1 MTARTRNSGFRPRAH
16 SLGSHIAWPPSYTRT
31 GCELQSF
38 SGRVSE
44 ALFAPPFL
52 LAYNFLFTLM
62 ATEPTEN
69 PDLGNCFVP
78 PAAPPVTTSAEDEEI
93 RVRGARVHNLKNIDV
108 TIPHNAI
115 TVVTGVSGS
124 GKSSLAFD
132 TLYAEGQRRYIESLS
147 AYARQFLERIE
158 KPDVDEITG
167 IAPAISIRQKNTTRN
182 PRSTVAT
189 ATEIYDY
196 LRLLYARVGHT
207 FCLRCGQRVHR
218 DTVDEIAER
227 VLAMGDGRRFYVLY
241 TLELAPEAAKK
252 GPAGIQISDPAAISA
267 AEPVEAQGKS
277 TEAQGKLKMKP
288 PKSGRPGQDAV
299 RDTLMNLRRRGFN
312 RLYQGGRVFEF
323 STPEDLLDIDFAKP
337 VYVLVDRLVL
347 SSDVRSRL
355 MDSIEICYREGR
367 GEAILEFAAD
377 ARGAPGTP
385 ASQAERLVFNERFEC
400 KKCGATYQEPE
411 PRLFS
416 FNNPYGACPRCQG
429 FGNTIDFDLDR
440 VIPDK
445 GKSLG
450 EGAIEPW
457 TKPRYR
463 QLALEMRK
471 YARAKLIPFDVPFRD
486 LTPVQRD
493 AILDGDLQSEFPGVK
508 GFFGWL
514 ERKKYKLH
522 VRVFLSRYRGYAT
535 CPDCRGTRLRAEA
548 RAVKVAGRSITEVCQ
563 MTVKEARPFFDA
575 LTLSPAEAEIADKVL
590 VEVQQRLRFLD
601 EVGLDYLTLD
611 RLTSTLS
618 GGEAQ
623 RIQLATSLGSHL
635 VGALYVL
642 DEPSIGLHPRD
653 TNRLIEI
660 LKGLRDL
667 GNTLVVVEHDPDT
680 ILAADHILD
689 LGPGAGEHGGK
700 LIFAGARDALLA
712 DPQSLT
718 GRYLRGDLRI
728 AVPQRRRKMQGKF
741 VKIIGARSHNLQG
754 IDVMLPL
761 GMLVAITGVSGSG
774 KSTLVYDVLYKAL
787 QAKRTGGNW
796 RECCDRIE
804 GDSALTA
811 IEMVDQS
818 PIGRTPRSNPATYM
832 KAFDPIREVFAA
844 TPQARKRALS
854 AGAFSFN
861 IPGGRCEACQGDGTV
876 TVEMRFLAD
885 VELVCEECR
894 GTRYKSSVLDVRYKE
909 KNIHDVLQ
917 MTVREALSFFAA
929 YTKVTSRLRVLDEV
943 GLGYL
948 RLGQSGTT
956 LSGGEA
962 QRLKLGAHLTRQE
975 NAGILYVFDEPTT
988 GLHFDDIQKLLT
1000 AFRKLLEGG
1009 ASVLIIEHNLDVIKS
1024 ADWVIDLG
1032 PEGGD
1037 EGGRVVAAG
1046 TPEQVARNSHSHT
1059 GKFLARV
1066 LNSRGSGLSTMAGNR
1081 GNHSLPRQNV
1091 AGNHSSSK

>member
-1 MTARTRNSGFRPRAH
+1 MPKNPTDKVALAKALRGPETAVVA
-16 SLGSHIAWPPSYTRT
+16 
-31 GCELQSF
+31 
-38 SGRVSE
+38 
-44 ALFAPPFL
+44 
-52 LAYNFLFTLM
+52 
-62 ATEPTEN
+62 
-69 PDLGNCFVP
+69 VP
-78 PAAPPVTTSAEDEEI
+78 GDIEEI
-93 RVRGARVHNLKNIDV
+93 RVRGARVHNLKNIDF

-167 IAPAISIRQKNTTRN
+167 IAPAISIRQKNSTRN

-207 FCLRCGQRVHR
+207 FCLNCGEEVRK
-218 DTVDEIAER
+218 DTLDEIAAR
-227 VLAMGDGRRFYVLY
+227 VLALQAGRRFYVLY
-241 TLELAPEAAKK
+241 ELKLTPEASTQAAKTRK
-252 GPAGIQISDPAAISA
+252 QS
-267 AEPVEAQGKS
+267 
-277 TEAQGKLKMKP
+277 
-288 PKSGRPGQDAV
+288 RPGAEAIRQALV
-299 RDTLMNLRRRGFN
+299 NLRKRGFN
-312 RLYQGGRVFEF
+312 RLYQDGRVFEF
-323 STPEDLLDIDFAKP
+323 STPEDLLDMDFSKP
-337 VYVLVDRLVL
+337 AYVLVDRLVL
-347 SSDVRSRL
+347 GPEIRSRL

-367 GEAILEFAAD
+367 GEAILEFVPEPPAGSDSATAESSGGGGNETATPVAA
-377 ARGAPGTP
+377 P
-385 ASQAERLVFNERFEC
+385 ERLVFNERFDC

-440 VIPDK
+440 VVPDK
-445 GKSLG
+445 SKSLAD
-450 EGAIEPW
+450 GAIEPW

-463 QLALEMRK
+463 QLAMDMRS
-471 YARAKLIPFDVPFRD
+471 YARDKGIPLDVPFRQ
-486 LTPVQRD
+486 LSAWQRD
-493 AILDGDLQSEFPGVK
+493 AIIEGDKKADFPGVK

-522 VRVFLSRYRGYAT
+522 VRVFLSRYRGYAL

-548 RAVKVAGRSITEVCQ
+548 RAVKIAGRSITEVCQ
-563 MTVKEARPFFDA
+563 MTVKEARPFFQA
-575 LTLSPAEAEIADKVL
+575 LQLTAAESTIADKVL
-590 VEVQQRLRFLD
+590 EEIQLRLQFLD

-653 TNRLIEI
+653 TDRLIRI

-667 GNTLVVVEHDPDT
+667 GNTLVVVEHDPET

-700 LIFAGARDALLA
+700 LIFAGSRQQLLA
-712 DPQSLT
+712 DLNSIT
-718 GRYLRGDLRI
+718 GRYLRGDLKI
-728 AVPQRRRKMQGKF
+728 AVPGRRRKPQGKF
-741 VKIIGARSHNLQG
+741 LKITGAHSHNLQSV
-754 IDVMLPL
+754 DVMIPL
-761 GMLVAITGVSGSG
+761 GVLVAVTGVSGSG

-787 QAKRTGGNW
+787 EAKRTGGNY
-796 RECCDRIE
+796 REFCDRLE

-818 PIGRTPRSNPATYM
+818 PIGRTPRSNPATYL
-832 KAFDPIREVFAA
+832 KAFDAIREIFATMPEA
-844 TPQARKRALS
+844 KKRGLT
-854 AGAFSFN
+854 AGHFSFN

-894 GTRYKSSVLDVRYKE
+894 GTRYKSSVLDVTFKE
-909 KNIHDVLQ
+909 KNIHQVLQ
-917 MTVREALSFFAA
+917 MTAREALTFFAA
-929 YTKVTSRLRVLDEV
+929 YPKVTTKLRVLDEV

-962 QRLKLGAHLTRQE
+962 QRLKLAAHLTRQE
-975 NAGILYVFDEPTT
+975 NAGILYIFDEPTT

-1000 AFRKLLEGG
+1000 AFRKLIDGG

-1037 EGGRVVAAG
+1037 EGGHVVAVG
-1046 TPEQVARNSHSHT
+1046 TPEQVARNLQSHT
-1059 GKFLARV
+1059 GQFLARV
-1066 LNSRGSGLSTMAGNR
+1066 LNGRNANGANHGNNAASSRPNGSEHNSTA
-1081 GNHSLPRQNV
+1081 S
-1091 AGNHSSSK
+1091 

>member
-1 MTARTRNSGFRPRAH
+1 MLATGLAPRACQFR
-16 SLGSHIAWPPSYTRT
+16 GSFLPIAPLDP
-31 GCELQSF
+31 
-38 SGRVSE
+38 
-44 ALFAPPFL
+44 
-52 LAYNFLFTLM
+52 LAYNFLFTHM
-62 ATEPTEN
+62 TTEPTEKAVTAQSG
-69 PDLGNCFVP
+69 PTQ
-78 PAAPPVTTSAEDEEI
+78 AAPPIPGDVEEI
-93 RVRGARVHNLKNIDV
+93 RVRGARVHNLRNLDF

-132 TLYAEGQRRYIESLS
+132 TIYAEGQRRYIESLS

-167 IAPAISIRQKNTTRN
+167 IAPAISIRQKNSTRN

-207 FCLRCGQRVHR
+207 FCLRCGEEVRK
-218 DTVDEIAER
+218 DTLDEIAAR
-227 VLAMGDGRRFYVLY
+227 VLSLPHGRRFYVLY
-241 TLELAPEAAKK
+241 ELNLLPEPAPNIARLRKIARPGPEA
-252 GPAGIQISDPAAISA
+252 
-267 AEPVEAQGKS
+267 
-277 TEAQGKLKMKP
+277 
-288 PKSGRPGQDAV
+288 V
-299 RDTLMNLRRRGFN
+299 RQALVNLRKRGFN
-312 RLYQGGRVFEF
+312 RLYQAGRVFEF
-323 STPEDLLDIDFAKP
+323 SSPEELLDVDFSKP
-337 VYVLVDRLVL
+337 AYVLVDRLEL
-347 SSDVRSRL
+347 SPDVRSRL

-367 GEAILEFAAD
+367 GEAILQFATDTPTSESD
-377 ARGAPGTP
+377 AG
-385 ASQAERLVFNERFEC
+385 ERLVFNERFDC
-400 KKCGATYQEPE
+400 KKCGAAYQEPE

-429 FGNTIDFDLDR
+429 FGNTIDFDVDR
-440 VIPDK
+440 VVPDK
-445 GKSLG
+445 SKSLAD
-450 EGAIEPW
+450 GAIEPW

-463 QLALEMRK
+463 QLSMELRK
-471 YARAKLIPFDVPFRD
+471 YARAKGIPFDVPYRE
-486 LTPVQRD
+486 LSATQRD
-493 AILDGDLQSEFPGVK
+493 AIVEGDASEDFPGVK

-522 VRVFLSRYRGYAT
+522 VRVFLSRYRGYAL

-548 RAVKVAGRSITEVCQ
+548 RAVTIAGRSITEVCQ
-563 MTVKEARPFFDA
+563 MTVKTARPFFDN
-575 LTLSPAEAEIADKVL
+575 LKLSTGESTIVEKVL
-590 VEVQQRLRFLD
+590 EEIQNRLRFLD
-601 EVGLDYLTLD
+601 EVGLDYLSLD

-660 LKGLRDL
+660 MKGLRDL
-667 GNTLVVVEHDPDT
+667 GNTLLVVEHDPDT
-680 ILAADHILD
+680 ILAADKILD

-700 LIFAGARDALLA
+700 LMFSGTREELLA

-728 AVPQRRRKMQGKF
+728 AVPSHRRKPQGKF
-741 VKIIGARSHNLQG
+741 LKLVGARSHNLQK
-754 IDVMLPL
+754 IDFMIPL
-761 GMLVAITGVSGSG
+761 GLLVAITGVSGSG

-796 RECCDRIE
+796 RQVCDRLD

-811 IEMVDQS
+811 FEMVDQS
-818 PIGRTPRSNPATYM
+818 PIGRTPRSNPATYL
-832 KAFDPIREVFAA
+832 KAFDPIREIFAS
-844 TPQARKRALS
+844 TPAAKKRGLT
-854 AGAFSFN
+854 AGHFSFN
-861 IPGGRCEACQGDGTV
+861 IPGGRCEVCQGDGTV

-894 GTRYKSSVLDVRYKE
+894 GTRYKSSVLEVRYKE
-909 KNIHDVLQ
+909 KNIHEVLQ
-917 MTVREALSFFAA
+917 MTVREALAFFAA
-929 YTKVTSRLRVLDEV
+929 HPKVIARLRVLEEV

-962 QRLKLGAHLTRQE
+962 QRLKLAAHLTRQDS
-975 NAGILYVFDEPTT
+975 AGILYIFDEPTT

-1000 AFRKLLEGG
+1000 AFRKLIEGG

-1037 EGGRVVAAG
+1037 QGGHVVAAG
-1046 TPEQVARNSHSHT
+1046 TPEQVARNPQSHT
-1059 GKFLARV
+1059 GRYLARI
-1066 LNSRGSGLSTMAGNR
+1066 LNLRNG
-1081 GNHSLPRQNV
+1081 GNHDNHGPRTGPE
-1091 AGNHSSSK
+1091 ALA